1 MTTPPRPRNPFRPT
15 FGVSPHVLA
24 GRDRLLAD
32 FELALAEGP
41 GSPYRA
47 ILVSGARGIGKTV
60 LLNEL
65 EDVARG
71 LGWVIARV
79 HVGESLIDDLVH
91 STLPALISD
100 LANEPP
106 RRAVTGASIGGIG
119 SISLSAPVDDRPAP
133 TLIGRLREV
142 SALLRPRGTGLLIT
156 LDEAQ
161 SAAPDAMK
169 RLAIAYQDLVRDDFD
184 VAFAAAGLPHG
195 IDQLL
200 QLEGTTF
207 LRRAERL
214 ELGPVDR
221 AAVVDALV
229 RTSADGGKPMDERAA
244 SDAADISRGYPY
256 LIQLV
261 GSLAWARASLDDK
274 SVITSSD
281 IAAIRDRAIERM
293 GIQVHKPSMSG
304 VPDGERV
311 VLEAMADIMSETG
324 EESVATGEV
333 AARLGFT
340 PQGLSPRRA
349 RLLEREL
356 VRAPKHGRLEFALPY
371 FGEYLIASR

>member
-1 MTTPPRPRNPFRPT
+1 M
-15 FGVSPHVLA
+15 LA

-71 LGWVIARV
+71 LGSVIARV

-100 LANEPP
+100 LADEPP

-142 SALLRPRGTGLLIT
+142 SALLRPRGTRLLIT
-156 LDEAQ
+156 LDEAH
-161 SAAPDAMK
+161 SAAPDATK
-169 RLAIAYQDLVRDDFD
+169 RLAIANQDLVRDDFD
-184 VAFAAAGLPHG
+184 VAFAAGLPHG

-214 ELGPVDR
+214 ELGPVI
-221 AAVVDALV
+221 V
-229 RTSADGGKPMDERAA
+229 P
-244 SDAADISRGYPY
+244 
-256 LIQLV
+256 Q
-261 GSLAWARASLDDK
+261 
-274 SVITSSD
+274 
-281 IAAIRDRAIERM
+281 
-293 GIQVHKPSMSG
+293 PSM
-304 VPDGERV
+304 R
-311 VLEAMADIMSETG
+311 
-324 EESVATGEV
+324 
-333 AARLGFT
+333 
-340 PQGLSPRRA
+340 
-349 RLLEREL
+349 
-356 VRAPKHGRLEFALPY
+356 
-371 FGEYLIASR
+371 